1 MTLEERLHALALVPE
16 FRDLPPDA
24 RGALA
29 AAMRAE
35 TFRAGEIVTAVGE
48 PADRVFVLC
57 AGSLDVMGDSGVK
70 RRLEPG
76 TLLGE
81 IAFFADELRTAT
93 VLAAT
98 DCELLSLPFANF
110 RAFLLTNP
118 EAALIL
124 TGRIVRMLRA

>member
-16 FRDLPPDA
+16 FRDLPADA
-24 RGALA
+24 RATLA
-29 AAMRAE
+29 AAMRPE
-35 TFRAGEIVTAVGE
+35 TFAAGETVTAVGE

-57 AGSLDVMGDSGVK
+57 AGSLDVLGAN

-93 VLAAT
+93 VVAAT

-110 RAFLLTNP
+110 RAFLLAYP